1 MKCNLNTA
9 GKRGVLS
16 DGFFSG
22 KINYMCE
29 KLWQSEGKWA
39 EGKHNRA
46 QGTGTNQPKAAVV
59 CSTSRQQWRAAA
71 RSRNLRLGIGLP
83 AAGCGERTE
92 SMSWK
97 RQRCV

>member
-39 EGKHNRA
+39 EGEHNRA
-46 QGTGTNQPKAAVV
+46 QGTGTNQ
-59 CSTSRQQWRAAA
+59 RQLWSAA
-71 RSRNLRLGIGLP
+71 RVGSS
-83 AAGCGERTE
+83 GEQQPEAETSDLASVFPLLAVGRG
-92 SMSWK
+92 
-97 RQRCV
+97 QRA

>member
-39 EGKHNRA
+39 EGNTTGLRA
-46 QGTGTNQPKAAVV
+46 QVPTKGS
-59 CSTSRQQWRAAA
+59 C
-71 RSRNLRLGIGLP
+71 GLQH
-83 AAGCGERTE
+83 E
-92 SMSWK
+92 
-97 RQRCV
+97 